1 MLTLSIGWPYLL
13 VASGAFLFM
22 NNGWIKLHKK
32 FIESPV
38 WLYSV
43 QARLP
48 QLLQLWMH
56 LLLSANFEE
65 KKWYDGQQENIIPAG
80 SLITS
85 QKHISETL
93 DISRTSVR
101 TCLSHLVKMN
111 MITIKVTNKWT
122 QVWIVNWGKYQ
133 SVNSDSNQQADH
145 RITNDKTSTEHQ
157 LNTTKEYKDIKN
169 TRILTN
175 VNRTSPFGSEEI
187 NLVIGE
193 FSKRLGRIP
202 ADKYPRKVAQNSR
215 QVINGF
221 IKRQGKVFSKVR
233 GTELTFSY
241 VLEKSWDW
249 YMSKDYALKT
259 EKLESYHSRLRVF
272 IADKEKQLETEGRR
286 S

>member
-1 MLTLSIGWPYLL
+1 MSTGWARVYRQLTEGDFWLSEKFTKPQAWVDLIVMANHKEGSFWVRGIEVKLDRGEIGWSELTMARRWKWSRNKIRLFLNYLSTNDMIDRKK
-13 VASGAFLFM
+13 VQQITTI
-22 NNGWIKLHKK
+22 IK
-32 FIESPV
+32 
-38 WLYSV
+38 
-43 QARLP
+43 
-48 QLLQLWMH
+48 
-56 LLLSANFEE
+56 
-65 KKWYDGQQENIIPAG
+65 
-80 SLITS
+80 
-85 QKHISETL
+85 
-93 DISRTSVR
+93 
-101 TCLSHLVKMN
+101 
-111 MITIKVTNKWT
+111 IKNYE
-122 QVWIVNWGKYQ
+122 KYQ
-133 SVNSDSNQQADH
+133 SMVQQEVQQEVQQKDN
-145 RITNDKTSTEHQ
+145 RRYTNNNVKNDK
-157 LNTTKEYKDIKN
+157 NV
-169 TRILTN
+169 RILTT

-221 IKRQGKVFSKVR
+221 IKRQGEVFSKVR

>member
-1 MLTLSIGWPYLL
+1 
-13 VASGAFLFM
+13 
-22 NNGWIKLHKK
+22 
-32 FIESPV
+32 
-38 WLYSV
+38 
-43 QARLP
+43 
-48 QLLQLWMH
+48 
-56 LLLSANFEE
+56 
-65 KKWYDGQQENIIPAG
+65 
-80 SLITS
+80 
-85 QKHISETL
+85 
-93 DISRTSVR
+93 
-101 TCLSHLVKMN
+101 